1 MVFLEMDPNEL
12 LAMFYIIGNCVSL
25 LVCLLL
31 YVKNRKN
38 KQTQAQYFGS
48 ILLSLAV
55 YFIGDILWA
64 PSFFKLIPNH
74 EIWLKIARMIY
85 YSAAGFLG
93 YFWFLYVEIIL
104 ESSLVYKKNR
114 RRLLYIPIAF
124 ATIEA
129 IVISLFLDPS

>member
-1 MVFLEMDPNEL
+1 MGFLEMAPNEL

-64 PSFFKLIPNH
+64 PSFSN
-74 EIWLKIARMIY
+74 
-85 YSAAGFLG
+85 
-93 YFWFLYVEIIL
+93 
-104 ESSLVYKKNR
+104 
-114 RRLLYIPIAF
+114 
-124 ATIEA
+124 
-129 IVISLFLDPS
+129 